1 MQTASETEQPVQ
13 PAAPA
18 PAQEAAPA
26 AAPAAPAGQHHQ
38 APAVYE
44 DSFDPASEARYQ
56 EMLAKQHQ
64 PARALSEFKRT
75 KLEADAARNW
85 DIFYKNNTTNFFKD
99 RHWTHREFVELR
111 ETGDAL
117 PRSRVS
123 ACGLRVVA
131 VSASRFAFGFWDRDW
146 WLTCACWMQKLLGC
160 GVGNF
165 VFPLLQTNKEL
176 FIYACDFSPRA
187 VEFVKASPDYDEAC
201 CKAFVNDITA
211 DALADHIPAE
221 SLDLVSAI
229 YVLSA
234 LPPHK
239 MQRAVENI
247 RSVLRPG
254 GVVLFR
260 DYGLYDAAQ
269 LRFKAENRIDDRFY
283 ARHDGTFSYYFS
295 TEFAK
300 ELFGNAGFEVL
311 ECAYVKKEFVNRK
324 EDLHMERVFL
334 QARFQKK

>member
-117 PRSRVS
+117 PRSR
-123 ACGLRVVA
+123 
-131 VSASRFAFGFWDRDW
+131 
-146 WLTCACWMQKLLGC
+146 KLLEIGC